1 MSNLVTL
8 KVKAVKE
15 IDWGEFLLKNKIHV
29 RGLGH
34 FSSFAL
40 SESNS
45 YQNK

>member
-8 KVKAVKE
+8 KVKALKE
-15 IDWGEFLLKNKIHV
+15 IDWGGFLSKNKITV

-45 YQNK
+45 CQNK